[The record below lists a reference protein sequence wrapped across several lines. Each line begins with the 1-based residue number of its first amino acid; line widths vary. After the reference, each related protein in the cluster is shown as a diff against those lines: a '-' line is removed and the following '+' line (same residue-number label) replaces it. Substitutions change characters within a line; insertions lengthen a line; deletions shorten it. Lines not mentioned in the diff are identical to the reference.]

1 MNLHV
6 LAREDAQLDLI
17 RSEYLEMPGLCLTC
31 AQAQRLFGLDQLT
44 CSSLLASLT
53 KDRFLCRRPNGSYGR
68 PFDCERD
75 SATAGISSHR
85 SRRISE
91 PDRHGSTV

>member
-1 MNLHV
+1 MNLNV

-31 AQAQRLFGLDQLT
+31 AQTQRLFGLDQLT

-53 KDRFLCRRPNGSYGR
+53 KDRFLCRRSNGSYGR
-68 PFDCERD
+68 PRGRPRVTIAEA
-75 SATAGISSHR
+75 SATARTR
-85 SRRISE
+85 SR
-91 PDRHGSTV
+91 